1 MYLDPIRLRILKL
14 VDQRGSN
21 LKQVS
26 LALGKNAAYAHQYIY
41 RGTPKVLPD
50 PKMGARTKPKTSMAT
65 VVHTKVRP

>member
-26 LALGKNAAYAHQYIY
+26 LALGKNAASY
-41 RGTPKVLPD
+41 RQKLVT
-50 PKMGARTKPKTSMAT
+50 A
-65 VVHTKVRP
+65 

>member
-41 RGTPKVLPD
+41 RGTPKVLPED
-50 PKMGARTKPKTSMAT
+50 
-65 VVHTKVRP
+65 VREALA